1 MGKELQD
8 ELDAL
13 TAFAEGEDNP
23 GASGEEEGHPDG
35 DLDNFSDVDRD
46 AGASAG
52 EEHEEGADPSE
63 GEDTPSEGQEASG
76 EEGEEET
83 TETEA
88 QAKIRELEHKLLEL
102 QAKVSGTQE
111 QEDQQQA
118 SLPELKPEIGE
129 FDIMAGHTYDELL
142 EDEQTFQKWAKN
154 LVAKTQELT
163 QEAIYKKIPA
173 LIQAYAEQTVDSR
186 TQAME
191 FYQSN
196 PDLAEYKT
204 EVAKNATLIA
214 NAEPNLSREDFHKK
228 VADYTRYQLK
238 LEPAVAK
245 KEEELAKKPG
255 NRKPAFNKRSA
266 KAQSRM
272 VKEPDLAGIDKE
284 IDEMIKQ
291 MDA

>member
-13 TAFAEGEDNP
+13 TSFAEGVDS
-23 GASGEEEGHPDG
+23 ADDAGEEEGHPDG
-35 DLDNFSDVDRD
+35 DLDNFSAMDRD
-46 AGASAG
+46 AGSDAGEEYEEGTEASAG
-52 EEHEEGADPSE
+52 EDASE
-63 GEDTPSEGQEASG
+63 GGEEDSG
-76 EEGEEET
+76 EEGQEEA

-88 QAKIRELEHKLLEL
+88 QAKIRELEHRLLEL
-102 QAKVSGTQE
+102 QAKVSGPQE
-111 QEDQQQA
+111 EET
-118 SLPELKPEIGE
+118 STLPDLKPEIGE

-142 EDEQTFQKWAKN
+142 EDETTFQKWAKN

-196 PDLAEYKT
+196 PDLAEHKT

-214 NAEPNLSREDFHKK
+214 NAEPNLTREQFHKK

-238 LEPAVAK
+238 LEPGVQK
-245 KEEELAKKPG
+245 KEEALSKKPG
-255 NRKPAFNKRSA
+255 NRKPALNKRSA
-266 KAQSRM
+266 KAQGRM
-272 VKEPDLAGIDKE
+272 VKEPDLSGIDKE
-284 IDEMIKQ
+284 IDDMLNQ